1 MDLRML
7 YVTSKHG
14 LGNKIQI
21 LLFIIQFISDS
32 STANAKTNSM
42 KAVGCMTTIVSRDFW
57 VSYNNLHLY
66 CEVETSR

>member
-1 MDLRML
+1 ML

-42 KAVGCMTTIVSRDFW
+42 KAVGCMTTIVSRDF
-57 VSYNNLHLY
+57 
-66 CEVETSR
+66 